1 MTNDATLTRSTWP
14 IAAAALPFAS
24 TDRHGRDATHAGEE
38 AWHGPLGEV
47 RRCGFTRI
55 DLTDSWI
62 RPGDLGAEGLA
73 GLTAALNDHGLR
85 AASLS
90 VIRRSVIDDR
100 EGDANLAYSHRSID
114 AAAELGITTVSVGL
128 HQALSAEQQR
138 QLWFWTATGH
148 VDRAE
153 RWSDAVARLR
163 ELGAHAESL
172 GIVLSLEMYEDT
184 FLGTA
189 ESAVRLVTE
198 IDNPRVGLNPDIG
211 NLVRLHRPI
220 ESWREAFE
228 ATLPYTNFWHMK
240 NYSRSESADGSIVST
255 APSTMDV
262 GIIDYRWAVGRAIEL
277 GFRGVMCLENYGG
290 DGLSVCARN
299 RDYLRQYILPER
311 LEPSAASLVVQPA
324 LDDVLE
330 EPT

>member
-1 MTNDATLTRSTWP
+1 MTNSSALDRSTWP
-14 IAAAALPFAS
+14 IAAAALPFSS
-24 TDRHGRDATHAGEE
+24 TLADGRDATLVGVD
-38 AWHGPLGEV
+38 AWHGPLREV
-47 RRCGFTRI
+47 RRCGFARI

-62 RPGDLGAEGLA
+62 RPGDLDSKALA
-73 GLTAALNDHGLR
+73 SLKSALDEHELR

-90 VIRRSVIDDR
+90 MIRRSVIDDHH
-100 EGDANLAYSHRSID
+100 GDANLAYSHRSLD

-128 HQALSAEQQR
+128 HQALTAEQQQ

-148 VDRAE
+148 VDRPE
-153 RWSDAVARLR
+153 RWGDAVSRLR
-163 ELGAHAESL
+163 ELGEHAQSL

-189 ESAVRLVTE
+189 ESAIRLVTE
-198 IDNPRVGLNPDIG
+198 IANPWVGLNPDIG

-240 NYSRSESADGSIVST
+240 NYSRSETADGSVVST
-255 APSTMDV
+255 APSSMDV
-262 GIIDYRWAVGRAIEL
+262 GIIDYRWAVQRAIEL

-299 RDYLRQYILPER
+299 RDYLRRYVLPDH

-324 LDDVLE
+324 LDGLVE
-330 EPT
+330 GAA